1 MFNRKQ
7 WRRVYSIV
15 NSRRK
20 FFQQK
25 KKKKNIYIYIY
36 IFKLTFYNSS
46 KWFLKKYFS
55 EDIQFPCI
63 LRHTSSLVQSYH
75 ILWLI
80 VLRFEDVPIQ
90 CISNLFTSL
99 LQTYDSKCGGVL
111 VISKYLTKWLS
122 IYLALCSK

>member
-1 MFNRKQ
+1 
-7 WRRVYSIV
+7 VYSIV

-25 KKKKNIYIYIY
+25 KIYIYIY
-36 IFKLTFYNSS
+36 IFFFKLTFYNSS

-99 LQTYDSKCGGVL
+99 LQTYDSKCGGAL
-111 VISKYLTKWLS
+111 AISKYLTNGLRTKSLIRS
-122 IYLALCSK
+122 AATVVFYLKH